1 MSGNF
6 VVIREGHLDPNL
18 SRWKWLVKWFLAVPH
33 FLVLAFLWIA
43 FSVLTVVAFFAVLF
57 TGQYP
62 RSIFDF
68 NVGVLRWTWRV
79 NFYAT
84 NVLGTDR
91 YPPFSL
97 ADADYPARLD
107 VAYPQHLSRG
117 LVLIK
122 SWLLALPHL
131 ILVGLLTTTWSF
143 TNRNGTR
150 FGLNGGLL
158 QLLVI
163 IAAVVLLF
171 TGRYPQGMF
180 NLLMGLNRWMFRVI
194 VYVALMTDVYPPF
207 HLDQGPAEP
216 TGGPRPLPPP
226 APSQATPDPDF
237 AHQS

>member
-1 MSGNF
+1 
-6 VVIREGHLDPNL
+6 
-18 SRWKWLVKWFLAVPH
+18 
-33 FLVLAFLWIA
+33 
-43 FSVLTVVAFFAVLF
+43 VAFFAILF

-84 NVLGTDR
+84 DVLGTDR

-107 VAYPQHLSRG
+107 VAYPEHLSRG

-131 ILVGLLTTTWSF
+131 ILIGLLTATWSF

-150 FGLNGGLL
+150 FGLNGGFL

-226 APSQATPDPDF
+226 APSQATPERDL

>member
-1 MSGNF
+1 M
-6 VVIREGHLDPNL
+6 
-18 SRWKWLVKWFLAVPH
+18 
-33 FLVLAFLWIA
+33 
-43 FSVLTVVAFFAVLF
+43 VAFFAILF
-57 TGQYP
+57 TGKYP

-84 NVLGTDR
+84 DVLGTDR

-131 ILVGLLTTTWSF
+131 VLVGLLTATWSF

-150 FGLNGGLL
+150 FGLDGGFL

-216 TGGPRPLPPP
+216 NSGPRPLPPP
-226 APSQATPDPDF
+226 PPSQATPERDF
-237 AHQS
+237 AHQL